1 MVDFAR
7 LKMADTV
14 ESLSAQVSALGTSM
28 DERFETIEKRVEDGF
43 AAVDEHFAEQR
54 AYTEFGYERL
64 ERAMV
69 ERFDAMDGRFDAMDG
84 RFDAMGGRF
93 DAMNGRFDRLERKL
107 DQFIESQLQTNLL
120 VDRRLRALERP
131 DRRRRQ

>member
-69 ERFDAMDGRFDAMDG
+69 ERFDAMDGRFDAM
-84 RFDAMGGRF
+84 GGRF